1 MPTLSLKKQLRKL
14 EKSGM
19 TILVRSAD
27 PFINDESIAELF
39 EASRTDISEL

>member
-1 MPTLSLKKQLRKL
+1 MAMFVVSYSADPQLKKALRKL

-39 EASRTDISEL
+39 